1 MSLFSKRVYRA
12 IKTILVSPQGEILT
26 LIIRIISILIL
37 LYLDTLNDLS
47 NNIQYQIISQDSQ
60 ILSLEML
67 NKKLISHQYYKDKF
81 LNASLHV
88 LKENFWDLFVD
99 PNEFEVLLS
108 GFRLIQ
114 YQISYSV
121 DCQYDVQK
129 IETDFE
135 EQQKFINSLSSNCNP
150 ANSDALSFLQPQQ
163 FMQNNTQLCL
173 YSTECFEFQLKNIF
187 KNTYEGI
194 LQRYA
199 ENQIKTKQFGTYP
212 NKAFIADIKFNN
224 REEMEQMFD
233 KLILNDWITNNTIAL
248 AIQFNRINKFN
259 NVIYQNNFVQQ
270 FFETSEQTFEY
281 SINQINTNSMNSQTW
296 YSFSIILIVF
306 NFFFIMKIIFEGSI
320 DPRATQLL
328 VFLVSI
334 LESAFS
340 VLCTLE
346 SAVLQSDIQEA
357 LNDQNCLL
365 NKNVYY
371 WNKGFPMLSTCHN
384 YILLDATYQIQQI
397 RLIFMAFVL
406 LFIPFNVFWI
416 FSYLKGTELIVKFI
430 NLIYRTTTHFFKMF
444 FIRAAQYI
452 TWSLAFYIAF
462 RKNFETYDSYASS
475 LYCMIIW
482 SIPNKENEWERG
494 AMNTGQITNALLIVL
509 FMVCRIYVILM
520 VLSFTSISIQS
531 ASDFEFDTRSP
542 LAIQNLENIHQN
554 IKKLDKFQKNYL
566 SDHEQNKL
574 ENGKLVAWL
583 NLNIKDL
590 IQYQQIIQECIQ
602 KQVKLQQFQNISDL
616 SQFVSF
622 LFQIKPQLLFKSQVY
637 FRIILDLEPLDQS
650 QQNQPLYL
658 RREERQNEYIN
669 LVRFFQRLKD
679 KGSRVPLLLNYSQKN
694 RPADNIIIT
703 FFKIY
708 PYIHLNSGNYDLFKE
723 FILSKE
729 VRQWQKRV
737 YIRDEEN
744 QDFDEEE
751 SDANQIN

>member
-1 MSLFSKRVYRA
+1 MSLFSKRAYRA
-12 IKTILVSPQGEILT
+12 IKTILVSPQAEILT
-26 LIIRIISILIL
+26 LLIRIISILIL

-47 NNIQYQIISQDSQ
+47 NNIQYQIISQDQ
-60 ILSLEML
+60 QKLSLDRL
-67 NKKLISHQYYKDKF
+67 NQKLTSHQFYQDK
-81 LNASLHV
+81 LQNASLHV
-88 LKENFWDLFVD
+88 LKENFWELFVD
-99 PNEFEVLLS
+99 PNEFEIFLS
-108 GFRLIQ
+108 GFRLVQ

-121 DCQYDVQK
+121 DCHYDVSK
-129 IETDFE
+129 LESDIS
-135 EQQKFINSLSSNCNP
+135 EQQKFIDSLSSNCNP
-150 ANSDALSFLQPQQ
+150 SDSDTLSSLQPSL
-163 FMQNNTQLCL
+163 FICNSTKLCL
-173 YSTECFEFQLKNIF
+173 YSTDCIEFSLRDIF
-187 KNTYEGI
+187 KNSYEGI
-194 LQRYA
+194 LKRYS
-199 ENQIKTKQFGTYP
+199 ENQIKTRQFGTYP
-212 NKAFIADIKFNN
+212 NSAFIADIKFNN
-224 REEMEQMFD
+224 REEMEEMID
-233 KLILNDWITNNTIAL
+233 KLIRNDWITNNTIAL
-248 AIQFNRINKFN
+248 VVQFNRINKYN
-259 NVIYQNNFVQQ
+259 NVIYQNTFVQQ
-270 FFETSEQTFEY
+270 FHETEEQTFEY
-281 SINQINTNSMNSQTW
+281 QINQINTNSMNSSTW

-340 VLCTLE
+340 VICTLE
-346 SAVLQSDIQEA
+346 SAVLNSDIQEA
-357 LNDQNCLL
+357 LNDQNCLQ
-365 NKNVYY
+365 NKAVSI
-371 WNKGFPMLSTCHN
+371 WNNGFPLLSTCHN

-397 RLIFMAFVL
+397 RIIFLAFVL

-416 FSYLKGTELIVKFI
+416 LSYLNGTELIVKFI
-430 NLIYRTTTHFFKMF
+430 NLIYRTTIHFFKMF
-444 FIRAAQYI
+444 FIRVAQYV

-462 RKNFETYDSYASS
+462 RKNFESYDSYASS

-482 SIPNKENEWERG
+482 SIPTSENEWERG
-494 AMNTGQITNALLIVL
+494 AMNTGQITNALLVVL
-509 FMVCRIYVILM
+509 FMVCRIYVFLM
-520 VLSFTSISIQS
+520 ILSFTSISIQS
-531 ASDFEFDTRSP
+531 ASDFEFDIRSP
-542 LAIQNLENIHQN
+542 SAIQNLENIHQN

-637 FRIILDLEPLDQS
+637 FRIILDLEPMDQT
-650 QQNQPLYL
+650 QNNQPLYL
-658 RREERQNEYIN
+658 RKEERQNEYIN

-679 KGSRVPLLLNYSQKN
+679 KGSRVPLLINYSQKN

-723 FILSKE
+723 FILSKD

>member
-1 MSLFSKRVYRA
+1 MSLFSKRAYRA
-12 IKTILVSPQGEILT
+12 IKTILVSPQAEILT

-47 NNIQYQIISQDSQ
+47 NNIQYQIISQDQQ
-60 ILSLEML
+60 ILSLDML
-67 NKKLISHQYYKDKF
+67 NKKLISHQFYKDKYQ
-81 LNASLHV
+81 NASLHV
-88 LKENFWDLFVD
+88 LKDNFWDLFVD
-99 PNEFEVLLS
+99 PNEFEILLS
-108 GFRLIQ
+108 GFRLVQ

-121 DCQYDVQK
+121 DCQYDISK
-129 IETDFE
+129 IETDTS

-150 ANSDALSFLQPQQ
+150 ANSDALSILQPQL
-163 FMQNNTQLCL
+163 FICNNTKLCL
-173 YSTECFEFQLKNIF
+173 YSTECIEFQLRDIF
-187 KNTYEGI
+187 KNTNEGI
-194 LQRYA
+194 LKRYS
-199 ENQIKTKQFGTYP
+199 ENLIKTRQFGTYP
-212 NKAFIADIKFNN
+212 NSAFIADIKFND
-224 REEMEQMFD
+224 REEMEQQIN

-248 AIQFNRINKFN
+248 VVQFNRINKFN
-259 NVIYQNNFVQQ
+259 NVIYSNTFIQQ
-270 FFETSEQTFEY
+270 FHETQEQTFEY
-281 SINQINTNSMNSQTW
+281 QINQINTNSMNSSTW

-340 VLCTLE
+340 VICTLE
-346 SAVLQSDIQEA
+346 SAVLNSDIQEA
-357 LNDQNCLL
+357 LNDQNCIQ
-365 NKNVYY
+365 NKSISN
-371 WNKGFPMLSTCHN
+371 WNNGFPLLSTCHN

-397 RLIFMAFVL
+397 RIIFLAFVL

-416 FSYLKGTELIVKFI
+416 FSYLNGTELIVKFI
-430 NLIYRTTTHFFKMF
+430 NLIYRTTIHFFKMF
-444 FIRAAQYI
+444 IIRVAQYV

-462 RKNFETYDSYASS
+462 RKNFESYDSYASS

-482 SIPNKENEWERG
+482 SIPTEEKEWERG
-494 AMNTGQITNALLIVL
+494 AMNTGQITNALLVVL
-509 FMVCRIYVILM
+509 FMLCRIYVFLM
-520 VLSFTSISIQS
+520 ILSFTSISIQS
-531 ASDFEFDTRSP
+531 ASDFEFDIRSP
-542 LAIQNLENIHQN
+542 SAIQNLENIHQN

-637 FRIILDLEPLDQS
+637 FRIILDLEPMDQT
-650 QQNQPLYL
+650 QHNQPLYL
-658 RREERQNEYIN
+658 RKEERQNEYIN

-679 KGSRVPLLLNYSQKN
+679 KGSRVPLLINYSQKN

-723 FILSKE
+723 FILSKD